1 MISNQDLTRW
11 LEAYGAAWEGRD
23 AGAAAALFTDDAQYQ
38 ETPYAEPFVGRGG
51 VSDYWS
57 RVTAGQRDVSFQFE
71 PIAVSG
77 STGIAQWSAKFR
89 SVSGDANSGDA
100 NSDGANSDGVKVE
113 LNGVFVLE
121 FADQAHVRS
130 LREWWHVRSE

>member
-11 LEAYGAAWEGRD
+11 LAAYGAAWEGRD
-23 AGAAAALFTDDAQYQ
+23 AGAAAALFTDDARYQ
-38 ETPYAEPFVGRGG
+38 ETPYAEPFAGRGG
-51 VSDYWS
+51 ISDYWA
-57 RVTAGQRDVSFQFE
+57 RVTANQRDVSFEFE
-71 PIAVSG
+71 PIAVTG
-77 STGIAQWSAKFR
+77 DTGIAQWSAKFR
-89 SVSGDANSGDA
+89 AVSGDANSG
-100 NSDGANSDGVKVE
+100 GAKVE

>member
-38 ETPYAEPFVGRGG
+38 ETPYAEPFSGRAG

-71 PIAVSG
+71 LIAVSG
-77 STGIAQWSAKFR
+77 SIGIAQWSAKFR
-89 SVSGDANSGDA
+89 SVTGDANSGDA
-100 NSDGANSDGVKVE
+100 NSGGAKVE